1 MASPSFSTAGNTS
14 PHSAAAEA
22 ADSYEAIKEDIA
34 ALTVAVKKL
43 ATEQMGPAVTGAQD
57 QMKQKIGEI
66 ESSIRKNPT
75 QAALIA
81 AGVGFLAGLVLS
93 R

>member
-1 MASPSFSTAGNTS
+1 MANPSLNTTGNSS
-14 PHSAAAEA
+14 PHTPASDA

-34 ALTVAVKKL
+34 ALTVAVRKL
-43 ATEQMGPAVTGAQD
+43 AADQMGPAVAGAQE
-57 QMKQKIGEI
+57 QVKLKVGEI
-66 ESSIRKNPT
+66 ESAIRKNPT

-81 AGVGFLAGLVLS
+81 AGVGFLAGLVMS